1 MQDSLIKHAFK
12 NAENAECEL
21 LRLYLE
27 PCL

>member
-1 MQDSLIKHAFK
+1 MQDPLEKHAFK

>member
-1 MQDSLIKHAFK
+1 MQSSLKKHAFK

>member
-1 MQDSLIKHAFK
+1 MQGSLKKHAFK
-12 NAENAECEL
+12 YAENAECEL

>member
-1 MQDSLIKHAFK
+1 MQNSLKKCAFK

>member
-1 MQDSLIKHAFK
+1 MQDSLKMHAFR

>member
-1 MQDSLIKHAFK
+1 MQDSLKKHAFK